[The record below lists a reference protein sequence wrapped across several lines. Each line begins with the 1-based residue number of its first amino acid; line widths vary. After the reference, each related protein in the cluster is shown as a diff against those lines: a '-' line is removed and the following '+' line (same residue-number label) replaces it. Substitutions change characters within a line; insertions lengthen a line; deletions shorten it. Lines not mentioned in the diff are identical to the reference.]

1 LEQACAC
8 DEENAEED
16 KFLGVADLFGKKE
29 EKTSSDKD
37 HRKEVSAQTEK
48 KEKDAT
54 EVGAGGADE
63 VGFGVE
69 RGLGVKGEVAR
80 FKGEES
86 EQEENSGTEDSEGD
100 DFLAEGGSS
109 AGGFEFGHRIERV

>member
-1 LEQACAC
+1 M
-8 DEENAEED
+8 
-16 KFLGVADLFGKKE
+16 GVADLFGKKE
-29 EKTSSDKD
+29 EKTTSDKD
-37 HRKEVSAQTEK
+37 HGKEVSAQTK
-48 KEKDAT
+48 KEEKDAA
-54 EVGAGGADE
+54 EVGAGRADE

>member
-1 LEQACAC
+1 M
-8 DEENAEED
+8 
-16 KFLGVADLFGKKE
+16 GVADLFGKKE
-29 EKTSSDKD
+29 EKTTSDKD

-69 RGLGVKGEVAR
+69 RGLGVEGEVAG
-80 FKGEES
+80 FKGKKS
-86 EQEENSGTEDSEGD
+86 EQEENSGTEDSKGD